1 MANRVSRTAE
11 VRPAA
16 AKRAALDGKA
26 VRNACQCGSRTPC
39 QLVIVCAIEARGALA
54 ECAAPGRKRDR
65 GSAGFAVPRG
75 YIITAGALH
84 YHRAFAAAVLARGGD
99 YVLAMKAYRGP
110 YPDASCSRLGA
121 PASAAAPS
129 RSNRPATIGAK
140 SAAQPSY
147 AIHPGRGPRLLAAS
161 ADDRARRAFVLCDGA
176 RDRSAEFLKN
186 RSPSDRPFFDGDHY
200 ALPSVIG

>member
-75 YIITAGALH
+75 GCIITADALH
-84 YHRAFAAAVLARGGD
+84 CHAFAAAVLARGGD
-99 YVLAMKAYRGP
+99 CVLAMKAYRGP

-129 RSNRPATIGAK
+129 RSNRPATIG
-140 SAAQPSY
+140 
-147 AIHPGRGPRLLAAS
+147 REV
-161 ADDRARRAFVLCDGA
+161 RRATVL
-176 RDRSAEFLKN
+176 RNTPWPRSATS
-186 RSPSDRPFFDGDHY
+186 RGVCRRPRP
-200 ALPSVIG
+200 PSVCVMRRCP